1 MSRRQVLGSTLIT
14 VAVALG
20 AIGLAG
26 CGEKIAIPKA
36 EGLFSNT
43 GYLVD
48 EVYEDAGARQIAQ
61 SRGSLFVVTAD
72 SLIKRDQGYREVGG
86 VGGLVDAT
94 ALCVGPADEV
104 LFVWDQGTHNLHWY
118 AVADLAALG
127 SVHLPAVQSV
137 RALAADARGVDQ
149 VPGARTYLY
158 LADPD
163 SAVVHRYAFDDFN
176 GPTPY
181 GILTRAE
188 GEGAR
193 SVHQAAGMVT
203 DADGMLLVCD
213 TDTLRNWVIRFD
225 ATPDLDYVTP
235 ATGDQDPLRGNA
247 VAFVANCEPPAA
259 ADIVLGDAAVCG
271 QVDWVG
277 GPSEVPGEFD
287 RPTALA
293 VDGSGRI
300 FVADTGND
308 RIQFFSALGDFGGL
322 FGATAICP
330 APVSLALVDVRT
342 GLAADEVNFGAY
354 IYVVTPV
361 TGQVRRFISRE
372 HYLYVYREQPPLP

>member
-1 MSRRQVLGSTLIT
+1 MSRRQVPGATLTAAALTLGL
-14 VAVALG
+14 
-20 AIGLAG
+20 IGLAG
-26 CGEKIAIPKA
+26 CGEKIAIPQA

-48 EVYEDAGARQIAQ
+48 GVFDDAGARQIAE
-61 SRGSLFVVTAD
+61 SNGSLFVVTAD
-72 SLIKRDQGYREVGG
+72 SLVKRDQGYRQVAGI
-86 VGGLVDAT
+86 GGLVDAT
-94 ALCVGPADEV
+94 ALCVGPNDEV
-104 LFVWDQGTHNLHWY
+104 LFVWDQGTHNLQWY
-118 AVADLAALG
+118 SVADLEALG
-127 SVHLPAVQSV
+127 RAHLPAVHSV

-149 VPGARTYLY
+149 VPGARTYIY

-181 GILTRAE
+181 GILTRSE

-193 SVHQAAGMVT
+193 SVHEAAGMAT
-203 DADGMLLVCD
+203 DVEGMLLVCD

-225 ATPDLDYVTP
+225 ATPDSMDTTP
-235 ATGDQDPLRGNA
+235 ATDDQDLLRGSA

-259 ADIVLGDAAVCG
+259 ADIVLGDAAVCN
-271 QVDWVG
+271 QADWVG
-277 GPSEVPGEFD
+277 GPSDVPGEFD

-300 FVADTGND
+300 FVADAGND
-308 RIQFFSALGDFGGL
+308 RIQFFSAVGDFGGL
-322 FGATAICP
+322 FGASVNCP
-330 APVSLALVDVRT
+330 APESLALVDVRT
-342 GLAADEVNFGAY
+342 GLAADQVNFGAF

-372 HYLYVYREQPPLP
+372 HYLYVYRERPPLP